1 METSMPIHSSS
12 REMEKWK
19 LTGSVERVYDDCR
32 RSWTCR
38 ENNKQTLCVATLT
51 CSSSVFLS

>member
-38 ENNKQTLCVATLT
+38 ENNKQTLCVATL
-51 CSSSVFLS
+51 